1 MKKGLNSWTC
11 LLCSKT
17 HNTALNANGQE
28 NKFDDLLFM
37 TKDFD
42 PVMKS
47 KSKAAIVDLDISGSM
62 ESHQPNVSDI
72 T

>member
-1 MKKGLNSWTC
+1 
-11 LLCSKT
+11 
-17 HNTALNANGQE
+17 
-28 NKFDDLLFM
+28 
-37 TKDFD
+37 
-42 PVMKS
+42 MKS